1 MSNFSNPF
9 MSKSPL
15 KANYGSPLNQENK
28 KQKKDKPLTR
38 AEINKKYQGKL
49 DTKKGPK
56 GPGHSGRFNELIG
69 KKVTSGDKG
78 DSALNHGSHRIT
90 VNGHKHGPNGVISP
104 LEQKIDPVTV
114 GENTGKVKKDRKG
127 LYTLRSE
134 RSVAGA
140 KGDTIRIPNK
150 KFVKGGYLMGG
161 DYETKKIGDKSFE
174 ITKQK

>member
-1 MSNFSNPF
+1 MKPF
-9 MSKSPL
+9 TSKHCTPI
-15 KANYGSPLNQENK
+15 NYGSPL
-28 KQKKDKPLTR
+28 KQK
-38 AEINKKYQGKL
+38 NK
-49 DTKKGPK
+49 
-56 GPGHSGRFNELIG
+56 
-69 KKVTSGDKG
+69 
-78 DSALNHGSHRIT
+78 
-90 VNGHKHGPNGVISP
+90 
-104 LEQKIDPVTV
+104 PVTV
-114 GENTGKVKKDRKG
+114 GENTDEVQKDKKG